1 VDSRIQ
7 GLDDR
12 LDTID
17 CLGRHHI
24 RLVEQNDIREFDL
37 IGQAVIVS
45 AQVIVEAQRLT
56 GR

>member
-1 VDSRIQ
+1 MRREGSRIEC
-7 GLDDR
+7 LDDR

-17 CLGRHHI
+17 RLGRHHI

-45 AQVIVEAQRLT
+45 AQVI
-56 GR
+56 